1 MKRLKTSSV
10 LLAALCLAL
19 AAVIA
24 GCGSSGSSTSSGS
37 GSGGEGGEGSGEEV
51 KAALLLNIYTDFTQ
65 AGREGVEAV
74 IKKAGGSVT
83 PSNAEFEPQKQ
94 LAQCQDAI
102 TSQRYN
108 VIILGPA
115 DSPSSVPC
123 ATQAGE
129 AGLPVIAFENPVGP
143 SRTKVEP
150 QVPQVQGS
158 VVIAPMVDAETT
170 FELVEEACKG
180 LPKCV
185 WIDEIG
191 SRSSS
196 LDETKIQYFEEQLK
210 SNPKIELAQLL
221 EGNYLPSETVQKL
234 PNALAA
240 NPGVNVITFE
250 SDTNAVAA
258 VPALKSA
265 GLEGKVKLIGDGG
278 SVAGAAAIKAG
289 TMFGSVASFPRSMG
303 EKAAEMALQ
312 ALAKEKISPNG
323 IDMFS
328 LGEPVKLTKAN
339 IAEYT
344 PQFGAKE

>member
-1 MKRLKTSSV
+1 MNRLNSSSS
-10 LLAALCLAL
+10 LLALLGLAL
-19 AAVIA
+19 AVVIA
-24 GCGSSGSSTSSGS
+24 GCGSSGSSSSSGG
-37 GSGGEGGEGSGEEV
+37 GSEGGESSGEAP
-51 KAALLLNIYTDFTQ
+51 KAALLLNTYTDFTQ
-65 AGREGVEAV
+65 AGREGVEKV
-74 IKKAGGSVT
+74 ITAAGGSVT

-123 ATQAGE
+123 AVQAGE

-143 SRTKVEP
+143 SRSKVPP

-170 FELVEEACKG
+170 FELVQEACKG

-196 LDETKIQYFEEQLK
+196 LDETKIKYFEEQLK
-210 SNPKIELAQLL
+210 SNPKIELAQLI

-240 NPGVNVITFE
+240 NPNVNVVSFE

-258 VPALKSA
+258 VPLLKSA
-265 GLEGKVKLIGDGG
+265 GLEGKAKLIGDGG

-289 TMFGSVASFPRSMG
+289 TLFGSVASFPKSMG
-303 EKAAEMALQ
+303 EKAAEMAVQ
-312 ALAKEKISPNG
+312 ALAKEKISPAG
-323 IDMFS
+323 VDMFS
-328 LGEPVKLTKAN
+328 LGEPIKLTKAN
-339 IAEYT
+339 IGEYT